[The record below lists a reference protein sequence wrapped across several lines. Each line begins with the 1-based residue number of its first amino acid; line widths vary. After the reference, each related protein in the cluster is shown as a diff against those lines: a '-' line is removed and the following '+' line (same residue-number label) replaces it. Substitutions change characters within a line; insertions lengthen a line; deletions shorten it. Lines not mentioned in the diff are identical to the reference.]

1 MVNLLE
7 KILLE
12 FERLFQGNEQN
23 AIVLL
28 LFIITI
34 GIGYLYLVKSYVDP
48 YEKAKKE
55 LKNKK
60 LKNPL
65 VSFLVSVKNEE
76 KEIIDCIESMI
87 NQTYKNYEIF
97 IVDDASSDN
106 TPDILRKTFGENEKI
121 NIIYLDKNVG
131 KKKALAKAM
140 QKATGSIFAFT
151 DSDSIWKNDS
161 IEKIVTIFE
170 NNQNIGAVSGHCN
183 AKNAKQNIWT
193 RIQDQL

>member
-12 FERLFQGNEQN
+12 FERLIQGNEQN
-23 AIVLL
+23 AIVLS
-28 LFIITI
+28 LFIFTI
-34 GIGYLYLVKSYVDP
+34 GILYLYLVKSYVDP

-55 LKNKK
+55 LKDKK

-76 KEIIDCIESMI
+76 NEIIDCIESMI

-106 TPDILRKTFGENEKI
+106 TPDILRNCLLYTSPSPR
-121 NIIYLDKNVG
+121 D
-131 KKKALAKAM
+131 
-140 QKATGSIFAFT
+140 
-151 DSDSIWKNDS
+151 
-161 IEKIVTIFE
+161 
-170 NNQNIGAVSGHCN
+170 
-183 AKNAKQNIWT
+183 
-193 RIQDQL
+193 